1 MLKQLI
7 SHKKNKKTNKKASTR
22 HAKSAYVTQYK
33 QKKTYTNASTE
44 HAKSAYV
51 TQNKQRKTNKQAS
64 TEHAKSAYATHIK
77 PKKQAIRL
85 QQKMLNQLMSHT
97 TSQKNKQKGLNRTC

>member
-1 MLKQLI
+1 VTLTDLACSVEAFLFNRTYSI
-7 SHKKNKKTNKKASTR
+7 SLCHTQQ
-22 HAKSAYVTQYK
+22 AK
-33 QKKTYTNASTE
+33 
-44 HAKSAYV
+44 
-51 TQNKQRKTNKQAS
+51 KTNKQAS